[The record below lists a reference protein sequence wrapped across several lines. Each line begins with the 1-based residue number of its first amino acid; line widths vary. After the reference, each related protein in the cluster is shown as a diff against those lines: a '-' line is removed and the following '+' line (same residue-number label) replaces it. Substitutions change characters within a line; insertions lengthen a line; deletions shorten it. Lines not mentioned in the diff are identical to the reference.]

1 MLRTKQPYLLFA
13 ALVFIALSCAKIVTP
28 TGGPKDVTPPQIK
41 SSEPENYATN
51 FKSKEV
57 VVTFDEFIQLKD
69 VNKSLII
76 SPPLEEKPM
85 VRVKGKSLVIRFES
99 ELKDSSTYNIYFG
112 EALQDFNEGNP
123 YKNFQYVLST
133 GGFIDSL
140 SIEGTVL
147 NSADLLPVEDVYVML
162 YSEVSD
168 SVPYKQIPEY
178 ISKTDKNGFFRINN
192 IRNTSFKIF
201 ALKDGNNNYL
211 FDINSEPIGFTDSLI
226 SFKLETVTKTD
237 TIFKKTDPA
246 IDQQSKNK
254 DIVQKTTAVKIIDTI
269 ITYSKLEFPVN
280 KYTLL
285 LFTEDYETQYLK
297 NNKRDERFKLEYI
310 FNKPVKDS
318 IVFSLLDNPKA
329 RYLKEINA
337 NRDTFIFWLTDT
349 IDYNK
354 TELLTTITYQKPDSL
369 KIIGWATDTLKMKF
383 IEPTKTKKDDKN
395 ADKEEESKSLPLTF
409 NLKNKSTFDLN
420 TNIRI
425 KSKTP
430 VEKIDTT
437 QLFLYTIADS
447 IETEVPVTIKQ
458 GTNSL
463 REFTV
468 TNMYAENTNYRFEA
482 YPGAFSDIYGIQND
496 TVIIEFKTQKLDYYG
511 KLLANISGLKT
522 DADLL
527 VQLLLPG
534 KKGEENIVVEKII
547 NKDQIVEFSYL
558 PPKDFTIKLVFDK
571 NNNGTWDTGNY
582 LNHLQ
587 PEEVIYYEKPVKIRS
602 NWDVE
607 ISIDLTKRK

>member
-1 MLRTKQPYLLFA
+1 MLRIKQPYLLFA
-13 ALVFIALSCAKIVTP
+13 AIIFITLSCAKIVTP
-28 TGGPKDVTPPQIK
+28 TGGPKDVAPPQIK
-41 SSEPENYATN
+41 TSKPENYATN

-99 ELKDSSTYNIYFG
+99 ELKDSTTYNLYFG
-112 EALQDFNEGNP
+112 ESLQDFNEGNP

-133 GGFIDSL
+133 GSFIDSL
-140 SIEGTVL
+140 SIEGSVL

-178 ISKTDKNGFFRINN
+178 ISKTDKKGFFRINN

-226 SFKLETVTKTD
+226 GFKLETVTKTD

-254 DIVQKTTAVKIIDTI
+254 DIAQKTTAVKIIDTI

-280 KYTLL
+280 NYTLL
-285 LFTEDYETQYLK
+285 LFTEDYEVQYLK
-297 NNKRDERFKLEYI
+297 NNKRDDKFKLEYV
-310 FNKPVKDS
+310 FNRPVKDS

-349 IDYNK
+349 LDYNK

-369 KIIGWATDTLKMKF
+369 KKIGWATDTLKMKF
-383 IEPTKTKKDDKN
+383 IESTKTKKDDKN
-395 ADKEEESKSLPLTF
+395 ADKEEETKSLPLTF

-420 TNIRI
+420 TNIHI
-425 KSKTP
+425 SSKTP
-430 VEKIDTT
+430 IEKIDTS

-463 REFTV
+463 RELTV
-468 TNMYAENTNYRFEA
+468 TNMYVENANYRFEA
-482 YPGAFSDIYGIQND
+482 YPGAFRDIYGITND

-511 KLLANISGLKT
+511 KLLANISGLKIDT
-522 DADLL
+522 DLL

-534 KKGEENIVVEKII
+534 KKGEENIVVEKRI

-558 PPKDFTIKLVFDK
+558 PPKEFTIKLVFDK